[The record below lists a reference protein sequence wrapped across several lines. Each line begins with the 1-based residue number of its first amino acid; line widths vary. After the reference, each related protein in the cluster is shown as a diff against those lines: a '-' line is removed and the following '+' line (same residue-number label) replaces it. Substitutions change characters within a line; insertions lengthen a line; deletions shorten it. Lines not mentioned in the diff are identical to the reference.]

1 MKKTLTLL
9 VLISIFFSTSCMK
22 RLTEKKV
29 HRYTNKM
36 ELPDDLFKT
45 TLLVHFID
53 SISPKAIIGSSS
65 WDMARSSIYYEI
77 TRPYKSESIDE
88 TMNKY
93 EMRLVRTFN
102 KLVPRTN
109 AQLLQEI
116 ANCKVKCVPF
126 RKADF
131 YTNIQRNY
139 NPNEYKYVLIRSITY
154 LRGNSFIIYEYSL
167 YDRINNVGV
176 KIPYNSYTVGLGGS
190 MMNERIVFRKFSYE
204 YLKRFPE

>member
-1 MKKTLTLL
+1 
-9 VLISIFFSTSCMK
+9 MK

-65 WDMARSSIYYEI
+65 WDMASSSTYHQIKW
-77 TRPYKSESIDE
+77 PYKSEIIDE
-88 TMNKY
+88 TMNRY
-93 EMRLVRTFN
+93 EMRLVRAFN

-109 AQLLQEI
+109 EQLLQEI

-131 YTNIQRNY
+131 YAKIQRNY
-139 NPNEYKYVLIRSITY
+139 NPKEYKYVLIRSITY

-167 YDRINNVGV
+167 YDRIYDIGV
-176 KIPYNSYTVGLGGS
+176 KIPYNSYTVGLGES
-190 MMNERIVFRKFSYE
+190 MMNERIVFRKLSYE

>member
-1 MKKTLTLL
+1 
-9 VLISIFFSTSCMK
+9 
-22 RLTEKKV
+22 
-29 HRYTNKM
+29 M